1 MKRPLGYELGD
12 WTTLLETN
20 TTYEALNSELIF
32 LGLPSVL
39 T

>member
-1 MKRPLGYELGD
+1 MKRPLGYELGG
-12 WTTLLETN
+12 WATLLETN